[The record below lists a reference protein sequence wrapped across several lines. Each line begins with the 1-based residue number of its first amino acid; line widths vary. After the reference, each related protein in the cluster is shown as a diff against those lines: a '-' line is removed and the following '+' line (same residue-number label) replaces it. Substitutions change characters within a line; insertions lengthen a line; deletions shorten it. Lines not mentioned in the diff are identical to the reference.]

1 MIHFKVPA
9 FIITKASVGEEKP
22 FSATLLVSM
31 AGACEV
37 YYLNVV
43 MGYSILI
50 AD

>member
-1 MIHFKVPA
+1 MTYFKVHA
-9 FIITKASVGEEKP
+9 FIIIKASVREEKP
-22 FSATLLVSM
+22 FSAPLLVSM

-50 AD
+50 SD